1 MNTPFYQQSG
11 VGASAEGIPGSVEL
25 ATNAEVITGTNTTK
39 AVTPAGLAA
48 KIGDINA
55 LIYKGVIDCSTNPN
69 YPAAEAG
76 HVYIVSVAGK
86 IGGASGTVVA
96 AGDLLLCKVDSSAAG
111 TEAAVGANWDVLEK
125 NIDLTNIIISG
136 GSINGTPIG
145 GTTPAAGKFTSL
157 ATTENV
163 VDTTL
168 SGIPKI
174 FTLYDG
180 ATPYYVKAYPTKV

>member
-69 YPAAEAG
+69 YP
-76 HVYIVSVAGK
+76 
-86 IGGASGTVVA
+86 
-96 AGDLLLCKVDSSAAG
+96 LLKLVTS
-111 TEAAVGANWDVLEK
+111 
-125 NIDLTNIIISG
+125 IS
-136 GSINGTPIG
+136 
-145 GTTPAAGKFTSL
+145 
-157 ATTENV
+157 
-163 VDTTL
+163 
-168 SGIPKI
+168 
-174 FTLYDG
+174 
-180 ATPYYVKAYPTKV
+180 